1 MSDALIIEVVRKTV
15 TVDCTVEEA
24 FRVFTAD
31 ALSWWPVESHSIH
44 QTVSEIVFEPQ
55 VGGQVYEVSESGSAS
70 HTGVDRRCGRPVQ
83 DQLTDEVQEAARGE
97 LSPRSLQLLER
108 PPADRRDVLGVQPR
122 PGESRP
128 GIERRRTNEVVA
140 LDLSIPVAEI
150 RRDAFGSRSR
160 GRARTPRARPP
171 PQAPA

>member
-55 VGGQVYEVSESGSAS
+55 VGGVRGPRVLGDRPAVGSAEP
-70 HTGVDRRCGRPVQ
+70 TRP
-83 DQLTDEVQEAARGE
+83 R
-97 LSPRSLQLLER
+97 LER
-108 PPADRRDVLGVQPR
+108 SARRRGADRGGGALPPR
-122 PGESRP
+122 
-128 GIERRRTNEVVA
+128 
-140 LDLSIPVAEI
+140 
-150 RRDAFGSRSR
+150 
-160 GRARTPRARPP
+160 
-171 PQAPA
+171 